1 MNKRLLP
8 LLWLLLLPFMA
19 LVFYV
24 HPGLDDLSIPLM
36 LRAGEGSRME
46 VFQQLMYGWNGRY
59 TSNLLAV
66 LSPYTWE
73 SLFGYRLALLLH
85 FPALY
90 FALYYLLNRL
100 LSPLNAQP
108 GIQSSPSLS
117 TPPGPPAAPSSL
129 TSHVSSLTSHLSSL
143 PSHFSSLTSL
153 LSAALL
159 LLYLHWLPDITESIY
174 WLSGAMVYTWALIV
188 QLLVLALM
196 AASLEK
202 PTRNKTILLALLL
215 FLASGFN
222 EIALAINLLLA
233 FGYWLLAAPRLRL
246 RLRLREP
253 HAPSPR
259 PHAFSHFSLL
269 ISHFSPL
276 FLSVLLAAAIVL
288 SSPGNTGRM
297 YHFPG
302 GGDVLAT
309 LTIAA
314 VSTGKLLGVMAQ
326 NLPLLLFGF
335 LLLPHLHSDALRPAL
350 RPLARMHPLWVA
362 ALGLL
367 FLFACMVVPAWA
379 MGMNPPLRIYNYL
392 GLFFM
397 GFFFWGLFCLH
408 AWLHKKQIALYPAF
422 TGWGRAALILIIFL
436 AMAFDFHKQPT
447 PFGGK
452 TDTETLYIYR
462 GNLPRVTSDLFLR
475 ARPYS
480 EALQK
485 RQAYVNQQKA
495 LGKDSLTVPP
505 IPNPPTSI
513 LFLDITTDPTHWI
526 NMLQAEW
533 YGLEQI
539 AVDSD

>member
-1 MNKRLLP
+1 
-8 LLWLLLLPFMA
+8 
-19 LVFYV
+19 
-24 HPGLDDLSIPLM
+24 
-36 LRAGEGSRME
+36 
-46 VFQQLMYGWNGRY
+46 
-59 TSNLLAV
+59 
-66 LSPYTWE
+66 
-73 SLFGYRLALLLH
+73 
-85 FPALY
+85 
-90 FALYYLLNRL
+90 
-100 LSPLNAQP
+100 
-108 GIQSSPSLS
+108 
-117 TPPGPPAAPSSL
+117 
-129 TSHVSSLTSHLSSL
+129 
-143 PSHFSSLTSL
+143 
-153 LSAALL
+153 
-159 LLYLHWLPDITESIY
+159 
-174 WLSGAMVYTWALIV
+174 
-188 QLLVLALM
+188 
-196 AASLEK
+196 
-202 PTRNKTILLALLL
+202 
-215 FLASGFN
+215 
-222 EIALAINLLLA
+222 
-233 FGYWLLAAPRLRL
+233 
-246 RLRLREP
+246 
-253 HAPSPR
+253 
-259 PHAFSHFSLL
+259 
-269 ISHFSPL
+269 
-276 FLSVLLAAAIVL
+276 
-288 SSPGNTGRM
+288 M
-297 YHFPG
+297 YHFPR

-350 RPLARMHPLWVA
+350 RPLARIHPLWVA

-462 GNLPRVTSDLFLR
+462 GNLPRVTSDLILR

-513 LFLDITTDPTHWI
+513 LFLDITPDPTHWI

-533 YGLEQI
+533 YGIGQI